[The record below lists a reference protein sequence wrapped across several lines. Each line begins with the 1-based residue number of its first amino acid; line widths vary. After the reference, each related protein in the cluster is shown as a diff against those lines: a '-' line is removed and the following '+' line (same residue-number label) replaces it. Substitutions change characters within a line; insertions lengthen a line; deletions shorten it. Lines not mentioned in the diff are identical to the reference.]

1 MDIRGKKTTNKRNP
15 CKKVK
20 REKKMSS
27 SKHFIE
33 PIHPGEILKEEFL
46 DPMGLSQREFA
57 RTIDVPA
64 NRVNQIVNGKRAI
77 TGDTAIRFGLA
88 LGTSPEM
95 WLRLQSRYELEKA
108 QDESDPDL
116 DKKIKPVVV

>member
-1 MDIRGKKTTNKRNP
+1 MTNQP
-15 CKKVK
+15 
-20 REKKMSS
+20 
-27 SKHFIE
+27 FIP

-46 DPMGLSQREFA
+46 DPMGISQRSFA
-57 RTIDVPA
+57 RSIDVPA
-64 NRVNQIVNGKRAI
+64 NRVNEIVRGKRAI

-108 QDESDPDL
+108 RDESDPDL
-116 DKKIKPVVV
+116 YKKIKPLSA

>member
-1 MDIRGKKTTNKRNP
+1 MATPAKK
-15 CKKVK
+15 
-20 REKKMSS
+20 S
-27 SKHFIE
+27 FIA
-33 PIHPGEILKEEFL
+33 PIHPGEILKEEYL
-46 DPMGLSQREFA
+46 DPIEISQRAFA
-57 RTIDVPA
+57 RQIDVPA

-95 WLRLQSRYELEKA
+95 WLQLQSRYELEKA

-116 DKKIKPVVV
+116 DKKIKPVVA

>member
-1 MDIRGKKTTNKRNP
+1 MAQDD
-15 CKKVK
+15 VK
-20 REKKMSS
+20 
-27 SKHFIE
+27 FIP

-46 DPMGLSQREFA
+46 DPIGISQREFA
-57 RTIDVPA
+57 RSIDVPA
-64 NRVNQIVNGKRAI
+64 NRVNQIIKGKRGI

-116 DKKIKPVVV
+116 KKKIKPVVV

>member
-1 MDIRGKKTTNKRNP
+1 MAT
-15 CKKVK
+15 
-20 REKKMSS
+20 
-27 SKHFIE
+27 HQAFIP
-33 PIHPGEILKEEFL
+33 PIHPGEVLKEEFL
-46 DPMGLSQREFA
+46 DPMGLSQRAFA
-57 RTIDVPA
+57 RRIDVPA

-108 QDESDPDL
+108 QDETDPDL
-116 DKKIKPVVV
+116 PDKIKPVMA

>member
-1 MDIRGKKTTNKRNP
+1 MATPAKK
-15 CKKVK
+15 
-20 REKKMSS
+20 SL
-27 SKHFIE
+27 IA
-33 PIHPGEILKEEFL
+33 PIHPGVILKEEYL
-46 DPMGLSQREFA
+46 DPIGIPQRAFA
-57 RTIDVPA
+57 RQLDVPA

-116 DKKIKPVVV
+116 DKKIKPVVA

>member
-1 MDIRGKKTTNKRNP
+1 
-15 CKKVK
+15 
-20 REKKMSS
+20 MSDRQA
-27 SKHFIE
+27 FIP
-33 PIHPGEILKEEFL
+33 PIHPGEVLKEEFL
-46 DPMGLSQREFA
+46 NPLGISQRAFA
-57 RTIDVPA
+57 RRIDVPA

-116 DKKIKPVVV
+116 LEKIKPIMA

>member
-1 MDIRGKKTTNKRNP
+1 MPNQ
-15 CKKVK
+15 
-20 REKKMSS
+20 
-27 SKHFIE
+27 HFIS

-46 DPMGLSQREFA
+46 DPMGISQRAFA
-57 RTIDVPA
+57 RKIDVPA
-64 NRVNQIVNGKRAI
+64 NRVNQIVNGKRGI

-116 DKKIKPVVV
+116 DKKITPVMA

>member
-1 MDIRGKKTTNKRNP
+1 MEST
-15 CKKVK
+15 
-20 REKKMSS
+20 
-27 SKHFIE
+27 KHFIS
-33 PIHPGEILKEEFL
+33 PIHPGEILKEEYL
-46 DPMGLSQREFA
+46 DPMGISQRAFA
-57 RTIDVPA
+57 RKIDVPA
-64 NRVNQIVNGKRAI
+64 NRVNQIVNGKRGI

-116 DKKIKPVVV
+116 DKKIEPVVA